1 MIACATLVLAT
12 TGVAAP
18 RSETIEGFWLTDDRA
33 GVVRLSPCGDKLCGR
48 IAEVLDRRP
57 SVPRID
63 ANNPDPRLRG
73 RPLVGLLT
81 LWGFAREGEGWRGG
95 RAYDPKS
102 GKSYKSTLALE
113 PDGSLRV
120 TGCVF
125 VICESRRWTRVR

>member
-1 MIACATLVLAT
+1 
-12 TGVAAP
+12 
-18 RSETIEGFWLTDDRA
+18 
-33 GVVRLSPCGDKLCGR
+33 LCGR

-73 RPLVGLLT
+73 RALVGLLT
-81 LWGFAREGEGWRGG
+81 LWGFARDGAVWRGG